1 MKFKITS
8 KDSLGNYQINYF
20 DNLSLDIF
28 DKDFN
33 LIDLKYGFKLTN
45 FINNKNEFYEKI
57 SGFNTKKQE
66 LDHLKIKLGDNCN
79 YSCKYCHS
87 KEHSIINIEPEKIPL
102 KEFIERLTKLNL
114 NPKKITIWGGEPL
127 VYIKTWKKLQPY
139 LNKLYPNAKFF
150 TITNGSLINL
160 DIAKW
165 LVKNNIYIVI
175 SHDGPTFKLYRND
188 KDPLDD
194 PKIIEGIQYY
204 IDNIKDYILNFN
216 IVITP
221 ENCDLT
227 KFIGFFENKLKRT
240 NIKYKFESLVK
251 LSKESSK
258 KVTPFTKESL
268 SILYK
273 NFLYW
278 GTTKDNN
285 HSFFR
290 LRDAISKVIY
300 LLVNKP
306 NFQYKK
312 YNCNNFKSDTLTID
326 LNCNIL
332 ACQAWNAKLA
342 EYGKLEEY
350 SKNIPNFLKYWT
362 DKDYCNKCPVV
373 FICNG
378 GCPIASLED
387 HKYACINLKIQY
399 FGYLLAAWKL
409 IFNTIIIKVEPYEV

>member
-1 MKFKITS
+1 MKFKIIS

-28 DKDFN
+28 DKNFN
-33 LIDLKYGFKLTN
+33 LIDLNKDSMLNIFKNKKYN
-45 FINNKNEFYEKI
+45 YEFL
-57 SGFNTKKQE
+57 SGFNPKKQE
-66 LDHLKIKLGDNCN
+66 LDHLKIKLGDHCN
-79 YSCKYCHS
+79 YSCKYCYS
-87 KEHSIINIEPEKIPL
+87 KIQSVIYIEQEKISL
-102 KEFIERLTKLNL
+102 EEFIERLTKLNL
-114 NPKKITIWGGEPL
+114 NPKKISIWGGEPL

-165 LVKNNIYIVI
+165 FVENNIKIII
-175 SHDGPTFKLYRND
+175 SHDGPSFKVYRNE
-188 KDPLDD
+188 KDPLDN
-194 PKIIEGIQYY
+194 PKVIEGLQYY
-204 IDNIKDYILNFN
+204 IDNIKNYTLNFN

-227 KFIGFFENKLKRT
+227 KFIGFFENKLQRN
-240 NIKYKFESLVK
+240 NIQYKFESLVK
-251 LSKESSK
+251 LSKNSYKE
-258 KVTPFTKESL
+258 VTPFSKEHL
-268 SILYK
+268 NILYK

-278 GTTKDNN
+278 GTTKDSN
-285 HSFFR
+285 HPFFR
-290 LRDAISKVIY
+290 LRENVSKV
-300 LLVNKP
+300 LNSLVNKP
-306 NFQYKK
+306 KIQYKK
-312 YNCNNFKSDTLTID
+312 YNCSNFKSDTLTID

-332 ACQAWNAKLA
+332 ACHAWNAKLA
-342 EYGKLEEY
+342 GYGKLEEY

-409 IFNTIIIKVEPYEV
+409 IFNTVIIKVEPYEV

>member
-28 DKDFN
+28 DKNFN
-33 LIDLKYGFKLTN
+33 LIDLNKDSMLNIFKNKKYN
-45 FINNKNEFYEKI
+45 YESL
-57 SGFNTKKQE
+57 SGFNPKKQE
-66 LDHLKIKLGDNCN
+66 LDHLKIKLGDHCN
-79 YSCKYCHS
+79 YSCKYCYS
-87 KEHSIINIEPEKIPL
+87 KIQSVINIEQKKIPL
-102 KEFIERLTKLNL
+102 EEFIERLTKLNL

-139 LNKLYPNAKFF
+139 LNKLYPNTKFF

-165 LVKNNIYIVI
+165 FVENNIKIII
-175 SHDGPTFKLYRND
+175 SHDGPSFKIYRNE

-194 PKIIEGIQYY
+194 LKVIEGIQYY
-204 IDNIKDYILNFN
+204 IDNIKNYTLNFN

-251 LSKESSK
+251 LSKNSYKE
-258 KVTPFTKESL
+258 VTPFSIEHL

-278 GTTKDNN
+278 GTTKDTN

-290 LRDAISKVIY
+290 LRENVSKV
-300 LLVNKP
+300 LNSLVNKP
-306 NFQYKK
+306 KIQYKK
-312 YNCNNFKSDTLTID
+312 YNCSNFKSDTLTID

-332 ACQAWNAKLA
+332 ACHAWNAKLA
-342 EYGKLEEY
+342 GYGKLEEY
-350 SKNIPNFLKYWT
+350 SKNIPNFLKYWI

-409 IFNTIIIKVEPYEV
+409 IFNTVIIKVEPYEV

>member
-20 DNLSLDIF
+20 DNLSLDLF
-28 DKDFN
+28 DKNFN
-33 LIDLKYGFKLTN
+33 LINLSLDPRLINFKNIECKYEPLP
-45 FINNKNEFYEKI
+45 
-57 SGFNTKKQE
+57 GFNPKKQE
-66 LDHLKIKLGDNCN
+66 LNHLKIKLGDYCN
-79 YSCKYCHS
+79 YSCKYCHTQ
-87 KEHSIINIEPEKIPL
+87 ERAIINIEQEKIPL
-102 KEFIERLTKLNL
+102 EEFIKRLTKLNL
-114 NPKKITIWGGEPL
+114 NPRKITIWGGEPL

-165 LVKNNIYIVI
+165 FIENNIKIII
-175 SHDGPTFKLYRND
+175 SHDGPSFKIYRNE

-194 PKIIEGIQYY
+194 PKVIEGIQYY

-216 IVITP
+216 MVITP

-227 KFIGFFENKLKRT
+227 KFIGFFENKLKRK
-240 NIKYKFESLVK
+240 NLVYKFESLVR
-251 LSKESSK
+251 LSKESYK
-258 KVTPFTKESL
+258 IITPFSKEHL
-268 SILYK
+268 NILYK

-278 GTTKDNN
+278 GTTEDNN
-285 HSFFR
+285 HPFTR
-290 LRDAISKVIY
+290 LRDTVSSVITK
-300 LLVNKP
+300 LVNKP

-312 YNCNNFKSDTLTID
+312 YNCNNHLSDTLNID

-332 ACQAWNAKLA
+332 ACHAWNNKSAG
-342 EYGKLEEY
+342 YGKLEDY

-362 DKDYCNKCPVV
+362 DKDYCNKCPIV

-378 GCPIASLED
+378 GCPISSLEE
-387 HKYACINLKIQY
+387 HKYGCINLKIQS
-399 FGYLLAAWKL
+399 FGYMLAAWKL

>member
-28 DKDFN
+28 DKNFN
-33 LIDLKYGFKLTN
+33 LIDLNKDSMLNIFKNKKYN
-45 FINNKNEFYEKI
+45 YESL
-57 SGFNTKKQE
+57 SGFNPKKQE
-66 LDHLKIKLGDNCN
+66 LDHLKIKLGDHCN
-79 YSCKYCHS
+79 YSCKYCYS
-87 KEHSIINIEPEKIPL
+87 KIQSVIDIEQEKISL
-102 KEFIERLTKLNL
+102 EEFIERLTKLNL

-165 LVKNNIYIVI
+165 FVENNIKIII
-175 SHDGPTFKLYRND
+175 SHDGPSFKVYRNE
-188 KDPLDD
+188 KDPLDN
-194 PKIIEGIQYY
+194 PKVIEGLQYY
-204 IDNIKDYILNFN
+204 IDNIKNYTLNFN

-227 KFIGFFENKLKRT
+227 KFIGFFENKLQRN
-240 NIKYKFESLVK
+240 NIQYKFESLVK
-251 LSKESSK
+251 LSKNSYKE
-258 KVTPFTKESL
+258 VTPFSREHL
-268 SILYK
+268 NILYK

-278 GTTKDNN
+278 GTTKDTN
-285 HSFFR
+285 HPFFR
-290 LRDAISKVIY
+290 LRENVSKV
-300 LLVNKP
+300 LNSLVNKP
-306 NFQYKK
+306 KIQYKK
-312 YNCNNFKSDTLTID
+312 YNCSNFKSDTLTID

-332 ACQAWNAKLA
+332 ACHAWNAKLA
-342 EYGKLEEY
+342 GYGKLEEY

-409 IFNTIIIKVEPYEV
+409 IFNTVIIKVEPYEV

>member
-28 DKDFN
+28 DKNFN
-33 LIDLKYGFKLTN
+33 LIDLNKDSMLNIFKNKKYN
-45 FINNKNEFYEKI
+45 YESL
-57 SGFNTKKQE
+57 SGFNPKKQE
-66 LDHLKIKLGDNCN
+66 LDHLKIKLGDHCN
-79 YSCKYCHS
+79 YSCKYCYS
-87 KEHSIINIEPEKIPL
+87 KIQSVINIEQEKIPL
-102 KEFIERLTKLNL
+102 EEFIERLTKLNL
-114 NPKKITIWGGEPL
+114 NPKKVTIWGGEPL

-139 LNKLYPNAKFF
+139 LNKLYPNTKFF

-165 LVKNNIYIVI
+165 FVENNIKIII
-175 SHDGPTFKLYRND
+175 SHDGPSFKVYRNE
-188 KDPLDD
+188 KDPLDN
-194 PKIIEGIQYY
+194 PKVIEGLQYY
-204 IDNIKDYILNFN
+204 IDNIKNYTLNFN

-221 ENCDLT
+221 ENCNLT
-227 KFIGFFENKLKRT
+227 KFIGFFENKLQRN
-240 NIKYKFESLVK
+240 NIQYKFESLVK
-251 LSKESSK
+251 LSKNSYKE
-258 KVTPFTKESL
+258 VTPFSKEHL
-268 SILYK
+268 NILYK

-278 GTTKDNN
+278 GTTKDTN
-285 HSFFR
+285 HPFFR
-290 LRDAISKVIY
+290 LRENVSKV
-300 LLVNKP
+300 LNSLVNKP
-306 NFQYKK
+306 KIQYKK
-312 YNCNNFKSDTLTID
+312 YNCSNFKSDTLTID

-332 ACQAWNAKLA
+332 ACHAWNAKLA
-342 EYGKLEEY
+342 GYGKLEEY

-409 IFNTIIIKVEPYEV
+409 IFNTVIIKVEPYEV